1 MELNKIFDYMS
12 HYYANTLGY
21 MPEKDVWRPTFLSI
35 WYMEINGLSNDEIL
49 KELKRHTSSEICVDN
64 LSDEL
69 WKGSLTQKNKFYFH
83 HALQIVSP
91 APVFSIKTGASYTED
106 WCVPRI
112 RFTEQDLTD
121 YFWHKISP
129 TEQKMWIL
137 GHDMGKEIAYLL
149 NRFKHSFSD
158 IDPLD
163 YLMFLLDELI
173 RDQNKQHI
181 KGLIS
186 VTDYISNTLETY
198 QNTILE
204 AKAKGFDKPRW
215 PVCI

>member
-1 MELNKIFDYMS
+1 MELNKLFGFMS
-12 HYYANTLGY
+12 HYYEDTLGY
-21 MPEKDVWRPTFLSI
+21 MPEKDVWRPTFLSL
-35 WYMEINGLSNDEIL
+35 WYMKVNDLSDKEIL
-49 KELKRHTSSEICVDN
+49 EELKRHKSSEIKIED

-69 WKGSLTQKNKFYFH
+69 WKGSLTQKDKFYFH

-91 APVFSIKTGASYTED
+91 APVFSIKTGASYAED

-112 RFTEQDLTD
+112 RFTEQDLTE

-129 TEQKMWIL
+129 TEREMWIL
-137 GHDMGKEIAYLL
+137 GHDINKEVSYLI
-149 NRFKHSFSD
+149 NRFKHNISGVEP
-158 IDPLD
+158 ID

-173 RDQNKQHI
+173 RDEDKQNVRGI
-181 KGLIS
+181 IS
-186 VTDYISNTLETY
+186 VTNYIGNTLETY
-198 QNTILE
+198 RNTILE